1 MQKLPLLVGAF
12 IMSTMLSP
20 VKAIDVNIPGAD
32 VKIPKDA
39 YINYQATNQTIEQDV
54 ANYVETL
61 KSTDKANGISRNELA
76 YAKEASIYRGEY
88 YHNTVISVHNRYS
101 QIRLSFPVAG
111 IKSEYNIGRYKNPD
125 RTIEDYRVITDNGSL
140 NLEIDYADYKDQDWR
155 NTKIAYEKLTDKDVR
170 KFLQD
175 KAKKNLE
182 KHISD
187 IKATVFSY
195 PTVTYSTWDS
205 MKMPYLKNGQK
216 TTMTVDTINFKYMG
230 FAIRYPLYHAGIAY
244 FDNKPVLNKVPTD
257 NLLANYVLPSVKNLN
272 ELNEYS
278 RIENL
283 NGIQYRVPKDAKFD
297 GESKEDYQD
306 IRYYKKGSITFF
318 ISTINLTNNP
328 YTRNLIIDGH
338 YNFSRNL
345 HSFWNIY
352 RYHPTP
358 EYINYA
364 VVWNN
369 NIPGL
374 SIHSYEPYSDIQILN
389 FESYDGTYRFI
400 YTIFYPNFLSADEVQ
415 KLRNMIEFFDS
426 TNNPEFKLK
435 EHVVFPEVAT
445 YH

>member
-1 MQKLPLLVGAF
+1 MQKLPLLIGAF
-12 IMSTMLSP
+12 IMSTVLSP
-20 VKAIDVNIPGAD
+20 AKAIDVNIPGAD
-32 VKIPKDA
+32 AKIPKDA
-39 YINYQATNQTIEQDV
+39 YINYQATNPAIEQDV
-54 ANYVETL
+54 ENYVKTL
-61 KSTDKANGISRNELA
+61 KNTDKANGISRNELA
-76 YAKEASIYRGEY
+76 YAKEASIYRGEH

-101 QIRLSFPVAG
+101 QIRLSFPVGG
-111 IKSEYNIGRYKNPD
+111 IKSEYNIGRYQNPS
-125 RTIEDYRVITDNGSL
+125 RTIEDYRVITDNGNL

-195 PTVTYSTWDS
+195 PAVTYGTWDS

-216 TTMTVDTINFKYMG
+216 TTMTVDTINFKHMG

-244 FDNKPVLNKVPTD
+244 FDNKPMLNKVPTD

-283 NGIQYRVPKDAKFD
+283 NGIQYRVPKDAIFD
-297 GESKEDYQD
+297 GESKGTYQD
-306 IRYYKKGSITFF
+306 IRHYKEGAIIFSV
-318 ISTINLTNNP
+318 STTELAKNP
-328 YTRNLIIDGH
+328 YARNFMINGH
-338 YNFSRNL
+338 YNFNKEL
-345 HSFWNIY
+345 HTFWDIY

-358 EYINYA
+358 DYINYS

-374 SIHSYEPYSDIQILN
+374 SIHSYEPYRDNHILN
-389 FESYDGTYRFI
+389 FESYDGTYHFI
-400 YTIFYPNFLSADEVQ
+400 YTIFYPNFLNAEEVQ

-426 TNNPEFKLK
+426 TNNPEFKLQQ
-435 EHVVFPEVAT
+435 HVVFPENR
-445 YH
+445 

>member
-1 MQKLPLLVGAF
+1 MLKLPLIVGAV
-12 IMSTMLSP
+12 IMSTILSP
-20 VKAIDVNIPGAD
+20 VEAIDVNIPGAD
-32 VKIPKDA
+32 AKIPKDA
-39 YINYQATNQTIEQDV
+39 YINYQATNQAIEQDV

-76 YAKEASIYRGEY
+76 YAKEASIYRGEH

-101 QIRLSFPVAG
+101 QIRFSFPVGG
-111 IKSEYNIGRYKNPD
+111 IKSEYNIGRYQNPS

-175 KAKKNLE
+175 NAKKSPE

-205 MKMPYLKNGQK
+205 MKIPYLKNGQK

-230 FAIRYPLYHAGIAY
+230 FAIRYPLYHAGVVY

-272 ELNEYS
+272 ELNQYS

-283 NGIQYRVPKDAKFD
+283 NGIQYRVPKDALFE

-389 FESYDGTYRFI
+389 FESYDGTYGFI

-426 TNNPEFKLK
+426 TNNPEFKLQQ
-435 EHVVFPEVAT
+435 HVVFPENR
-445 YH
+445 

>member
-12 IMSTMLSP
+12 IISMVVTP
-20 VKAIDVNIPGAD
+20 VRAIDVNIPGAD
-32 VKIPKDA
+32 SKIPKDA
-39 YINYQATNQTIEQDV
+39 YVNYQATNPAIEQDV
-54 ANYVETL
+54 ENYVKTL

-76 YAKEASIYRGEY
+76 YAKEASIYRGEHY
-88 YHNTVISVHNRYS
+88 HNRYS

-140 NLEIDYADYKDQDWR
+140 NLEIDYGYYTNHNWR
-155 NTKIAYEKLTDKDVR
+155 DTNINYEKLTDKDVR
-170 KFLQD
+170 QFLQD
-175 KAKKNLE
+175 KAKRNPS

-205 MKMPYLKNGQK
+205 MKMPYLKNGHK
-216 TTMTVDTINFKYMG
+216 TTITIDTINFKYMG

-244 FDNKPVLNKVPTD
+244 FNNKPVLNKVPTD
-257 NLLANYVLPSVKNLN
+257 NLLANYVLPSMKNLN

-283 NGIQYRVPKDAKFD
+283 NGIQYRIPKDAIFN
-297 GESKEDYQD
+297 GESKDTYQD
-306 IRYYKKGSITFF
+306 IRYYKKGAITFF
-318 ISTINLTNNP
+318 VSTINLANNP
-328 YTRNLIIDGH
+328 YARNFMINGH
-338 YNFSRNL
+338 YNFNKEL
-345 HSFWNIY
+345 HTFWDIY

-358 EYINYA
+358 DYINYS

-374 SIHSYEPYSDIQILN
+374 SIHSYEPYRDNHILN
-389 FESYDGTYRFI
+389 FESYDGTYYFI
-400 YTIFYPNFLSADEVQ
+400 YTIFYPNFLNAEEVQ

-426 TNNPEFKLK
+426 TNNPEFKLR
-435 EHVVFPEVAT
+435 EHVVFPEN
-445 YH
+445 H

>member
-1 MQKLPLLVGAF
+1 MQKLLLLIGAF
-12 IMSTMLSP
+12 IMSTVLSP
-20 VKAIDVNIPGAD
+20 AEAIDVNIPGAD
-32 VKIPKDA
+32 AKIPKDA
-39 YINYQATNQTIEQDV
+39 YINYQATNPAIEQDV
-54 ANYVETL
+54 ENYVKTL
-61 KSTDKANGISRNELA
+61 KNTDKANGISRNELA
-76 YAKEASIYRGEY
+76 YAKEASIYRGEH
-88 YHNTVISVHNRYS
+88 YHNTVISVHNHYS

-125 RTIEDYRVITDNGSL
+125 RTIEDYRVITDNGNL

-155 NTKIAYEKLTDKDVR
+155 NTKIAYEKLTDKDVH

-195 PTVTYSTWDS
+195 PAVTYGTWDS

-216 TTMTVDTINFKYMG
+216 TTMTVDTINFKHMG

-257 NLLANYVLPSVKNLN
+257 NLLANYVLPSMKNLN

-283 NGIQYRVPKDAKFD
+283 NGIQYRVPKDAIFD
-297 GESKEDYQD
+297 GESKSAYQD
-306 IRYYKKGSITFF
+306 IRHYKKGAIIFSV
-318 ISTINLTNNP
+318 STTELAKNP
-328 YTRNLIIDGH
+328 YVHTFMTDGH
-338 YNFSRNL
+338 YNFNREL
-345 HSFWNIY
+345 HTFWDIY
-352 RYHPTP
+352 RHHPTP
-358 EYINYA
+358 DYINYS

-374 SIHSYEPYSDIQILN
+374 SIHSYEPYRDNHILN
-389 FESYDGTYRFI
+389 FESYDGTYHFI
-400 YTIFYPNFLSADEVQ
+400 YTIFYPNFLNAEEVQ

-426 TNNPEFKLK
+426 TNNPEFKLQQ
-435 EHVVFPEVAT
+435 HVVFPENR
-445 YH
+445 

>member
-1 MQKLPLLVGAF
+1 MTKLVVLTGAF
-12 IMSTMLSP
+12 IMSTILSP
-20 VKAIDVNIPGAD
+20 VVAIDVNIPGAD
-32 VKIPKDA
+32 AKIPKDA
-39 YINYQATNQTIEQDV
+39 YINYQATNPAIEQDV
-54 ANYVETL
+54 SHYTEML
-61 KSTDKANGISRNELA
+61 KATDKDNGISKSAIE
-76 YAKEASIYRGEY
+76 YAKATSIYRAEH
-88 YHNTVISVHNRYS
+88 YHNTVISVHDKYG
-101 QIRLSFPVAG
+101 QVRLSFPVGG
-111 IKSEYNIGRYKNPD
+111 IKSEYNIGQYKNPD

-140 NLEIDYADYKDQDWR
+140 NLEVDYADYKDQDWR

-195 PTVTYSTWDS
+195 PTVTYGTWDS

-216 TTMTVDTINFKYMG
+216 TTMTVDTINFKHMMG

-283 NGIQYRVPKDAKFD
+283 NGIKYRVPKDALFE

-306 IRYYKKGSITFF
+306 MRYYQKGSLTFF
-318 ISTINLTNNP
+318 VSTINLTNNP
-328 YTRNLIIDGH
+328 YTRNNIIDGH

-345 HSFWNIY
+345 HSFWDIY

-374 SIHSYEPYSDIQILN
+374 SIHSYEPYSDIHILN
-389 FESYDGTYRFI
+389 FESYDGTYHFI
-400 YTIFYPNFLSADEVQ
+400 YTIFYPNFLNSEEVQ
-415 KLRNMIEFFDS
+415 KLRNMIEYFDS

-435 EHVVFPEVAT
+435 EHIVFPET
-445 YH
+445 

>member
-1 MQKLPLLVGAF
+1 MTKLVVLTGAF
-12 IMSTMLSP
+12 IMSTILSP
-20 VKAIDVNIPGAD
+20 VVAIDVNIPGAD
-32 VKIPKDA
+32 AKIPKDA
-39 YINYQATNQTIEQDV
+39 YINYQATNPAIEQDV
-54 ANYVETL
+54 SHYTEML
-61 KSTDKANGISRNELA
+61 KATDKDNGISKSAIE
-76 YAKEASIYRGEY
+76 YAKATSIYRAEH
-88 YHNTVISVHNRYS
+88 YHNTVISVHDKYG
-101 QIRLSFPVAG
+101 QVRLSFPVGG
-111 IKSEYNIGRYKNPD
+111 IKSEYNIGQYKNPD

-140 NLEIDYADYKDQDWR
+140 NLEVDYADYKDQDWR

-175 KAKKNLE
+175 KAKKRPE

-195 PTVTYSTWDS
+195 PTVTYGTWDS

-216 TTMTVDTINFKYMG
+216 TTMTVDTINFKHMMG

-283 NGIQYRVPKDAKFD
+283 NGIQYRVPKDALFE

-318 ISTINLTNNP
+318 VSTINLTNNP
-328 YTRNLIIDGH
+328 YTRNNIIDGH

-345 HSFWNIY
+345 HSFWDIY

-374 SIHSYEPYSDIQILN
+374 SIHSYEPYSDIHILN
-389 FESYDGTYRFI
+389 FESYDGTYHFI
-400 YTIFYPNFLSADEVQ
+400 YTIFYPNFLNSEEVQ
-415 KLRNMIEFFDS
+415 KLRNMIEYFDS

-435 EHVVFPEVAT
+435 EHIVFPET
-445 YH
+445 

>member
-1 MQKLPLLVGAF
+1 MQKLPLLIGAF
-12 IMSTMLSP
+12 IMSTVLSP
-20 VKAIDVNIPGAD
+20 AKAIDVNIPGAD
-32 VKIPKDA
+32 AKIPKDA
-39 YINYQATNQTIEQDV
+39 YINYQATNPAIEQDV
-54 ANYVETL
+54 ENYVKTL
-61 KSTDKANGISRNELA
+61 KNTDKSNGISRNELA
-76 YAKEASIYRGEY
+76 YAKEASIYRGEH

-101 QIRLSFPVAG
+101 QIRFSFPVGG
-111 IKSEYNIGRYKNPD
+111 IKSEYNIGRYQNPS
-125 RTIEDYRVITDNGSL
+125 RTIEDYRVITDNGNL

-195 PTVTYSTWDS
+195 PAVTYGTWDS

-216 TTMTVDTINFKYMG
+216 TTMTVDTINFKHMG

-272 ELNEYS
+272 ELNQYS

-283 NGIQYRVPKDAKFD
+283 NGIQYRVPKDAIFD
-297 GESKEDYQD
+297 GESKGSYQD
-306 IRYYKKGSITFF
+306 IRHYKKGSIIFSV
-318 ISTINLTNNP
+318 STTELAKNP
-328 YTRNLIIDGH
+328 YVHTFITDGH
-338 YNFSRNL
+338 YNFNREL
-345 HSFWNIY
+345 HTFWDIY
-352 RYHPTP
+352 RHHPTP
-358 EYINYA
+358 DYINYS

-374 SIHSYEPYSDIQILN
+374 SIHSYEPYRDNHILN
-389 FESYDGTYRFI
+389 FESYDGTYYFI
-400 YTIFYPNFLSADEVQ
+400 YTIFYPNFLNAEEVQ

-426 TNNPEFKLK
+426 TNNPEFKLQQ
-435 EHVVFPEVAT
+435 HVVFPENR
-445 YH
+445 

>member
-1 MQKLPLLVGAF
+1 MPKLPLIVCAF
-12 IMSTMLSP
+12 IMSTILSP
-20 VKAIDVNIPGAD
+20 VVAIDVNIPGAD
-32 VKIPKDA
+32 AKIPKDA
-39 YINYQATNQTIEQDV
+39 YINYQATTPAIEQDV

-61 KSTDKANGISRNELA
+61 KSTDKANGINRNELA
-76 YAKEASIYRGEY
+76 YAKEASIYRGEH

-140 NLEIDYADYKDQDWR
+140 NLEIDYGYYTNHNWR
-155 NTKIAYEKLTDKDVR
+155 DTNINYEKLTDKDVR
-170 KFLQD
+170 QFLQD
-175 KAKKNLE
+175 KAKRNPS

-205 MKMPYLKNGQK
+205 MKMPYLKNGHK
-216 TTMTVDTINFKYMG
+216 TTITIDTINFKYMG

-244 FDNKPVLNKVPTD
+244 FNNKPVLNKVPTD
-257 NLLANYVLPSVKNLN
+257 NLLANYVLPSMKNLN

-283 NGIQYRVPKDAKFD
+283 NGIQYRIPKDAIFN
-297 GESKEDYQD
+297 GESKDTYQD
-306 IRYYKKGSITFF
+306 IRYYKKGAITFF
-318 ISTINLTNNP
+318 VSTINLANNP
-328 YTRNLIIDGH
+328 YARNFMINGH
-338 YNFSRNL
+338 YNFNKEL
-345 HSFWNIY
+345 HTFWDIY

-358 EYINYA
+358 DYINYS

-374 SIHSYEPYSDIQILN
+374 SIHSYEPYRDNHILN
-389 FESYDGTYRFI
+389 FESYDGTYYFI
-400 YTIFYPNFLSADEVQ
+400 YTIFYPNFLNAEEVQ

-426 TNNPEFKLK
+426 TNNPEFKLR
-435 EHVVFPEVAT
+435 EHVVFPEN
-445 YH
+445 H

>member
-1 MQKLPLLVGAF
+1 MPKLPLIVGAI
-12 IMSTMLSP
+12 IMSTVLSP
-20 VKAIDVNIPGAD
+20 VEAIDVNIPGAD
-32 VKIPKDA
+32 AKIPKNA
-39 YINYQATNQTIEQDV
+39 YINYQATNQAIEQDV

-76 YAKEASIYRGEY
+76 YAKEASIYRGEH

-101 QIRLSFPVAG
+101 QIRLSFPVGG
-111 IKSEYNIGRYKNPD
+111 IKSEYNIGRYQNPS

-175 KAKKNLE
+175 KAKKSPE

-283 NGIQYRVPKDAKFD
+283 NGIQYRVPKDALFE

-306 IRYYKKGSITFF
+306 IRYYKKG
-318 ISTINLTNNP
+318 P
-328 YTRNLIIDGH
+328 
-338 YNFSRNL
+338 
-345 HSFWNIY
+345 
-352 RYHPTP
+352 
-358 EYINYA
+358 
-364 VVWNN
+364 
-369 NIPGL
+369 
-374 SIHSYEPYSDIQILN
+374 
-389 FESYDGTYRFI
+389 
-400 YTIFYPNFLSADEVQ
+400 
-415 KLRNMIEFFDS
+415 
-426 TNNPEFKLK
+426 
-435 EHVVFPEVAT
+435 
-445 YH
+445 

>member
-1 MQKLPLLVGAF
+1 MPKLPLIVGAV
-12 IMSTMLSP
+12 IMSTVLSP
-20 VKAIDVNIPGAD
+20 VEAIDVNIPGAD
-32 VKIPKDA
+32 AKIPKNA
-39 YINYQATNQTIEQDV
+39 YINYQATNQAIEQDV

-76 YAKEASIYRGEY
+76 YAKEASIYRGEH

-101 QIRLSFPVAG
+101 QIRFSFPVGG
-111 IKSEYNIGRYKNPD
+111 IKSEYNIGRYQNPS

-175 KAKKNLE
+175 KAKKSPE

-244 FDNKPVLNKVPTD
+244 FDNKPMLNKVPTD

-272 ELNEYS
+272 ELNQYS

-283 NGIQYRVPKDAKFD
+283 NGIQYRVPKDALLE

-318 ISTINLTNNP
+318 VSTINLTNNP

-426 TNNPEFKLK
+426 TNNPEFNLK

>member
-1 MQKLPLLVGAF
+1 MTKLVVLTGAF
-12 IMSTMLSP
+12 IMSTILSP
-20 VKAIDVNIPGAD
+20 VVAIDVNIPGAD
-32 VKIPKDA
+32 AKIPKDA
-39 YINYQATNQTIEQDV
+39 YINYQATNPAIEQDV
-54 ANYVETL
+54 SHYTEML
-61 KSTDKANGISRNELA
+61 KATDKDNGISKSAIE
-76 YAKEASIYRGEY
+76 YAKATSIYRAEH
-88 YHNTVISVHNRYS
+88 YHNTVISVHDKYG
-101 QIRLSFPVAG
+101 QVRLSFPVGG
-111 IKSEYNIGRYKNPD
+111 IKSEYNIGQYKNPD

-140 NLEIDYADYKDQDWR
+140 NLEVDYADYKDQDWR

-175 KAKKNLE
+175 KAKKSPE

-195 PTVTYSTWDS
+195 PTITYSTWDS

-216 TTMTVDTINFKYMG
+216 TTMTVDTINFKHMG

-272 ELNEYS
+272 ELNQYS

-283 NGIQYRVPKDAKFD
+283 NGIQYRVPKDAIFD

-318 ISTINLTNNP
+318 VSTINLTNNP

-345 HSFWNIY
+345 HSFWDIY

-389 FESYDGTYRFI
+389 FESYDGTYHFI
-400 YTIFYPNFLSADEVQ
+400 YTIFYPNFLNSEEVQ
-415 KLRNMIEFFDS
+415 KLRNMIEYFDS

-435 EHVVFPEVAT
+435 EHIVFPET
-445 YH
+445 

>member
-1 MQKLPLLVGAF
+1 MLKLPLIVGAF
-12 IMSTMLSP
+12 IMSTILSP
-20 VKAIDVNIPGAD
+20 VVAIDVNIPGAD
-32 VKIPKDA
+32 AKIPKDS
-39 YINYQATNQTIEQDV
+39 YINYQATNQAIERDV
-54 ANYVETL
+54 TNYVETL

-76 YAKEASIYRGEY
+76 YAKEASIYRGEH

-125 RTIEDYRVITDNGSL
+125 RTIEDYRVITDNGNL

-175 KAKKNLE
+175 KAKKSPE

-216 TTMTVDTINFKYMG
+216 TTMTVDTINFKHMG

-244 FDNKPVLNKVPTD
+244 
-257 NLLANYVLPSVKNLN
+257 YVLPSVKNLN
-272 ELNEYS
+272 ELNQYS

-283 NGIQYRVPKDAKFD
+283 NGIQYRVPKDALFE

-318 ISTINLTNNP
+318 VSTINLTNNP

-374 SIHSYEPYSDIQILN
+374 SIHSYEPYSDIHILN

-415 KLRNMIEFFDS
+415 KLRDMIEFFDS

-435 EHVVFPEVAT
+435 EHVVFPDS
-445 YH
+445 

>member
-1 MQKLPLLVGAF
+1 M
-12 IMSTMLSP
+12 
-20 VKAIDVNIPGAD
+20 AIDVNIPGAD
-32 VKIPKDA
+32 AKIPKDA
-39 YINYQATNQTIEQDV
+39 YINYQATNPAIEQDV
-54 ANYVETL
+54 SHYTEML
-61 KSTDKANGISRNELA
+61 KATDKDNGISKSAIE
-76 YAKEASIYRGEY
+76 YAKATSIYRAEH
-88 YHNTVISVHNRYS
+88 YHNTVISVHDKYG
-101 QIRLSFPVAG
+101 QVRLSFPVGG
-111 IKSEYNIGRYKNPD
+111 IKSEYNIGQYKNPD

-140 NLEIDYADYKDQDWR
+140 NLEVDYADYKDQDWR

-175 KAKKNLE
+175 KAKKRPE

-195 PTVTYSTWDS
+195 PTVTYGTWDS

-216 TTMTVDTINFKYMG
+216 TTMTVDTINFKHMMG

-283 NGIQYRVPKDAKFD
+283 NGIKYRVPKDALFE

-306 IRYYKKGSITFF
+306 MRYYQKGSLTFF
-318 ISTINLTNNP
+318 VSTINLTNNP
-328 YTRNLIIDGH
+328 YTRNNIIDGH

-345 HSFWNIY
+345 HSFWDIY

-374 SIHSYEPYSDIQILN
+374 SIHSYEPYSDIHILN
-389 FESYDGTYRFI
+389 FESYDGTYHFI
-400 YTIFYPNFLSADEVQ
+400 YTIFYPNFLNSEEVQ
-415 KLRNMIEFFDS
+415 KLRNMIEYFDS

-435 EHVVFPEVAT
+435 EHIVFPET
-445 YH
+445 